1 MPDIQAQKAGISQA
15 VRKLLGGGGVVW
27 TDQAMEVLDFTE
39 LYNRYSGDVFR
50 YARYLTGSR
59 EVAEEVTAETFLRAW
74 TVQDNL
80 RVATAK
86 GYLIAVARNLV
97 RDGYRRG
104 RREVELAGEVAA
116 REAQPETRR
125 YLDQTLAAIGEL
137 DEKYREPLLMQ
148 AVAGL
153 PYEEIARV
161 LGLPLNT
168 AKIRVHRARLM
179 LDKKLQREEKC
190 DDTAK

>member
-1 MPDIQAQKAGISQA
+1 
-15 VRKLLGGGGVVW
+15 
-27 TDQAMEVLDFTE
+27 MEVIDFTE

-50 YARYLTGSR
+50 YVRYLTGSR
-59 EVAEEVTAETFLRAW
+59 EMAEEVTAETFLRAW

-116 REAQPETRR
+116 RGAQPETRR

-179 LDKKLQREEKC
+179 LDRKLQREEKC